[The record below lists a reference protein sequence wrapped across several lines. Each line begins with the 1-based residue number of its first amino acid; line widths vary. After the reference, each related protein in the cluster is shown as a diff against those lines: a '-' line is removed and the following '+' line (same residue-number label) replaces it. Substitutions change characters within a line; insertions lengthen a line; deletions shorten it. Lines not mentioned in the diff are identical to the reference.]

1 MKTKRTKQKG
11 ITLIA
16 LVITIIVLLILAGV
30 SIAMLTGQNGILTQA
45 NNAKIEQSHAAIKDS
60 LSLAYNEYQIL
71 INTAST
77 EKIAS
82 TEKVTIKGEEEN
94 YLANSDTFMD
104 FLLAKGYI
112 EDTTTGKIVVEKLTG
127 AKQALGNGTGETD
140 IYKVEEENGI
150 YVVNYYDNEGTP
162 EEIWNASSETA
173 EGEEEIDWDKILEEA
188 TEKHPQQTE
197 SNDIGIG
204 TDGQLVDLDLWYYE
218 PTDDGNGYDL
228 PSRNI
233 GSNTIPAYMGDITT
247 DGKIEGTVPQYIKEE
262 GGEFLP
268 VTQMTGAF
276 SECRELVIAPKIPDT
291 VTSMIRTFSMCYKL
305 EKAPEIPKLVTDMT
319 STFSSCSKLTE
330 APILPDNVTN
340 LSDTFQETKLIN
352 APIIPDSVKNMSST
366 FYDCRELIN
375 APLIP
380 EGTTNMRYTFYMC
393 GKLEKAPRIPENV
406 EDMEGTF
413 MSCNRL
419 TEYIVIDANPTS
431 YEDCFY
437 GAATDP
443 NADLILTGSST
454 ILQELL
460 ETKSRDSKIT
470 IGQKNN

>member
-1 MKTKRTKQKG
+1 MKTNRTKQKG

-30 SIAMLTGQNGILTQA
+30 SIAMLTGQNGILSQA
-45 NNAKIEQSHAAIKDS
+45 NNAKVEQSHGAVKDS
-60 LSLAYNEYQIL
+60 MSLAYNEYQIE

-82 TEKVTIKGEEEN
+82 TTKVEIKGEEEN

-104 FLLAKGYI
+104 FLLTKGYI
-112 EDTTTGKIVVEKLTG
+112 TDKTSGKINVENLTG

-140 IYKVEEENGI
+140 IYKVEEENGTYI
-150 YVVNYYDNEGTP
+150 VNYYNDEGTP

-188 TEKHPQQTE
+188 TEKHPEQTE

-228 PSRNI
+228 PSRNY
-233 GSNTIPAYMGDITT
+233 GSSNVSAYMGDITSE
-247 DGKIEGTVPQYIKEE
+247 GKIEGTVPQYIKEE

-276 SECRELVIAPKIPDT
+276 SECRNLVVAPEIPDT
-291 VTSMIRTFSMCYKL
+291 VTSMIRTFSMCYEL

-319 STFSSCSKLTE
+319 STFSSCSRLTE
-330 APILPDNVTN
+330 APIIPDKVTN
-340 LSDTFQETKLIN
+340 MSYTFRATKLIN
-352 APIIPDSVKNMSST
+352 APTIPDSVKNMQST
-366 FYDCRELIN
+366 FSDCRDLIN
-375 APLIP
+375 APAIP
-380 EGTTNMRYTFYMC
+380 EGTIDLSYTFYMC
-393 GKLEKAPRIPENV
+393 TKLEQAPRIPKNV
-406 EDMEGTF
+406 EDMSSTF
-413 MSCNRL
+413 RSCNKL
-419 TEYIVIDANPTS
+419 TGNIVIDANPTS

-437 GAATDP
+437 GASTDQ
-443 NADLILTGSST
+443 NTNLALMGSST
-454 ILQELL
+454 KLQELL
-460 ETKSRDSKIT
+460 ETKSSDSNIT
-470 IGQKNN
+470 IGQ